1 MLPVSA
7 PSSATASEETAGPA
21 HVATASFL
29 ASRAAPTGGFWVAL
43 AGGTALARVALRRG
57 AREGYGASVAATLE
71 TVAIMGPARF
81 GVPFTQA
88 VSAPMLGAMEAR
100 GVRPILQILA
110 CAAVRVIT
118 NAIGTAFFIWV
129 IAGGLDA
136 YAGTYDNVVER
147 LGFTLGVGGVLALT
161 AAGLI
166 AWGAF
171 ASWVQVGVYR
181 RGLANWAPGPAGE
194 PHPATGAGRAVPG
207 RFDPRAVVLAAALA
221 FALLLSGTAWPLLA
235 AVAAWLALA
244 WLTCRPD
251 NSVVPTGLALAAVL
265 AGGALVFSLGGGL
278 GLDEALR
285 RGARAALLV
294 AVATWLRAA
303 AGAPGLR
310 EVSRR
315 TLGRLSRLPSVPEAG
330 RTLDA
335 IGSEGALASSGRALV
350 DALRGVPRRPLPFLD
365 AVLGWVARESARFAP
380 DTRAPARE
388 LRARAV
394 DGGLLAAALLPLA
407 ALAL

>member
-1 MLPVSA
+1 MES
-7 PSSATASEETAGPA
+7 AGPA

-43 AGGTALARVALRRG
+43 AGGTALARVAQRRG

-88 VSAPMLGAMEAR
+88 VSAPMLGSMEAR
-100 GVRPILQILA
+100 GVHPWLQILA
-110 CAAVRVIT
+110 CAAVRVLT
-118 NAIGTAFFIWV
+118 NSIGVAFFIWV

-147 LGFTLGVGGVLALT
+147 FGFTLGEGGTLALT
-161 AAGLI
+161 GFGLL

-181 RGLANWAPGPAGE
+181 RGLASWPAEDHETEFEERPE
-194 PHPATGAGRAVPG
+194 PARRG
-207 RFDPRAVVLAAALA
+207 RFDPRAVLAAAAIA
-221 FALLLSGTAWPLLA
+221 FALLLSGTEWVLLGG
-235 AVAAWLALA
+235 VAAWLALA

-251 NSVVPTGLALAAVL
+251 NSVVPTGLALGAVL
-265 AGGALVFSLGGGL
+265 AGGALFFTLVGGL
-278 GLDEALR
+278 GLDEAMRRALR
-285 RGARAALLV
+285 ALLLV

-310 EVSRR
+310 EVWRR
-315 TLGRLSRLPSVPEAG
+315 GLGRLSRVPSVREAAG
-330 RTLDA
+330 TLDR
-335 IGSEGALASSGRALV
+335 IGSEGRLAASGRALV
-350 DALRGVPRRPLPFLD
+350 DALREVPRRPLPILD
-365 AVLGWVARESARFAP
+365 AVLGWVADRSARFAP
-380 DTRAPARE
+380 SAPATPLA
-388 LRARAV
+388 LRARTV
-394 DGGLLAAALLPLA
+394 DLVLVLAAGSVL
-407 ALAL
+407 ALAV

>member
-1 MLPVSA
+1 MSTHSP
-7 PSSATASEETAGPA
+7 ATASELEAVGPA

-43 AGGTALARVALRRG
+43 AGGTALARVAQRHG
-57 AREGYGASVAATLE
+57 AREGYGASLAATLE

-88 VSAPMLGAMEAR
+88 VSAPMLGSMEHR
-100 GVRPILQILA
+100 GVRPWLQILA
-110 CAAVRVIT
+110 CAAVRVLT
-118 NAIGTAFFIWV
+118 NAIGAAFFIWV

-136 YAGTYDNVVER
+136 YAGTYDNLVER
-147 LGFTLGVGGVLALT
+147 FGFSLGEGGTLALT
-161 AAGLI
+161 AFGLF

-181 RGLANWAPGPAGE
+181 RGLASWPAEEHESDFEE
-194 PHPATGAGRAVPG
+194 PVETARRG
-207 RFDPRAVVLAAALA
+207 RFDPRAVVLAAAVA
-221 FALLLSGTAWPLLA
+221 FALLLSGTEWVVLG
-235 AVAAWLALA
+235 AVTAWLVVA

-265 AGGALVFSLGGGL
+265 GGGALLFSLGGGL
-278 GLDEALR
+278 DVDEAMRRVLR
-285 RGARAALLV
+285 AVLLI

-315 TLGRLSRLPSVPEAG
+315 ALGHLSRVPSVPEAA
-330 RTLDA
+330 RTLDR
-335 IGSEGALASSGRALV
+335 IGSEGRLAEAGRALV
-350 DALRGVPRRPLPFLD
+350 EALRDVPRSPLPILD
-365 AVLGWVARESARFAP
+365 AVLGWVADRSARFAP
-380 DTRAPARE
+380 SAPAPVLALR
-388 LRARAV
+388 LRALDAV
-394 DGGLLAAALLPLA
+394 LLAAALLPA
-407 ALAL
+407 FALVA

>member
-1 MLPVSA
+1 VES
-7 PSSATASEETAGPA
+7 AGPA

-43 AGGTALARVALRRG
+43 AGGTALARVAQRRG

-88 VSAPMLGAMEAR
+88 VSAPMLGSMEAR
-100 GVRPILQILA
+100 GVHPWLQILA
-110 CAAVRVIT
+110 CAAVRVLT
-118 NAIGTAFFIWV
+118 NSIGVAFFIWV

-147 LGFTLGVGGVLALT
+147 FGFTLGEGGTLALT
-161 AAGLI
+161 GFGLL

-181 RGLANWAPGPAGE
+181 RGLASWPAEDHETEFEERPE
-194 PHPATGAGRAVPG
+194 PARRG
-207 RFDPRAVVLAAALA
+207 RFDPRAVLAAAAIA
-221 FALLLSGTAWPLLA
+221 FALLLSGTEWVLLGG
-235 AVAAWLALA
+235 VAAWLALA

-251 NSVVPTGLALAAVL
+251 NSVVPTGLALGAVL
-265 AGGALVFSLGGGL
+265 AGGALFFTLVGGL
-278 GLDEALR
+278 GLDEAMRRALR
-285 RGARAALLV
+285 ALLLV

-310 EVSRR
+310 EVWRR
-315 TLGRLSRLPSVPEAG
+315 GLGRLSRVPSVREAAG
-330 RTLDA
+330 TLDR
-335 IGSEGALASSGRALV
+335 IGSEGRLAASGRALV
-350 DALRGVPRRPLPFLD
+350 DALREVPRRPLPILD
-365 AVLGWVARESARFAP
+365 AVLGWVADRSARFAP
-380 DTRAPARE
+380 SAPATPLA
-388 LRARAV
+388 LRARTV
-394 DGGLLAAALLPLA
+394 DLVLVLAAGSVL
-407 ALAL
+407 ALAV

>member
-1 MLPVSA
+1 MD
-7 PSSATASEETAGPA
+7 SSGPA

-43 AGGTALARVALRRG
+43 AGGTALARVAQRRG
-57 AREGYGASVAATLE
+57 AREGYGASLAATLE

-100 GVRPILQILA
+100 GSRPFTQILA
-110 CAAVRVIT
+110 CAAVRVLT
-118 NAIGTAFFIWV
+118 NAVGAAFFIWV

-147 LGFTLGVGGVLALT
+147 FGFTLGEGGTLALT
-161 AAGLI
+161 GFGLI

-181 RGLANWAPGPAGE
+181 RGLASWPAE
-194 PHPATGAGRAVPG
+194 PPDADPVPEPVAGLPAA
-207 RFDPRAVVLAAALA
+207 RFDPRRVAVAAAIA
-221 FALLLSGTAWPLLA
+221 VALLLAGTEWVMLA
-235 AVAAWLALA
+235 AVAGWLALA
-244 WLTCRPD
+244 WALSRPD
-251 NSVVPTGLALAAVL
+251 NSVVSTGLALAAVL
-265 AGGALVFSLGGGL
+265 GGGALLFSLGGGL
-278 GLDEALR
+278 GLEEALR
-285 RGARAALLV
+285 RGLRAVLLI

-315 TLGRLSRLPSVPEAG
+315 ALGRLGWVPSVPEAAH
-330 RTLDA
+330 TLDR
-335 IGSEGALASSGRALV
+335 IGSEGRLAASGRALV
-350 DALRGVPRRPLPFLD
+350 EALRGVPRRPLEILD
-365 AVLGWVARESARFAP
+365 AVLGWVAERSARVAP
-380 DTRAPARE
+380 SAPPPALA
-388 LRARAV
+388 LRARGV
-394 DGGLLAAALLPLA
+394 DVALVAAAA
-407 ALAL
+407 APVIVLF